1 MSDDTLALVGASR
14 AGHDGASASLYS
26 AVYDELRRLA
36 RRARRGPGPETLN
49 TTAIVHEAYLKMAG
63 PDGSYDDRAH
73 FLGVAAKA
81 MRCVVIDHVRRQRA
95 DKRGGGVEDV
105 LFRDTLIG
113 AAPSDDVLALDE
125 ALERFARVDP
135 RGAQIVECRFFGG
148 LTLDETA
155 AALGVSTPTV
165 ERGWRAARAWLYRDL
180 QRGT

>member
-1 MSDDTLALVGASR
+1 MPSDTLLLVEASR
-14 AGHDGASASLYS
+14 AGDASAGTSLYD

-63 PDGSYDDRAH
+63 RDASYDDRAH

-81 MRCVVIDHVRRQRA
+81 MRHVVVDHVRRQTA
-95 DKRGGGVEDV
+95 QKRGGGAEVVPLRE
-105 LFRDTLIG
+105 TLVG
-113 AAPSDDVLALDE
+113 TEPAEEVLALDE
-125 ALERFARVDP
+125 ALGRFASVDP
-135 RGAQIVECRFFGG
+135 RGARIVECRFFGG
-148 LTLDETA
+148 LTIEETA

-180 QRGT
+180 RREP